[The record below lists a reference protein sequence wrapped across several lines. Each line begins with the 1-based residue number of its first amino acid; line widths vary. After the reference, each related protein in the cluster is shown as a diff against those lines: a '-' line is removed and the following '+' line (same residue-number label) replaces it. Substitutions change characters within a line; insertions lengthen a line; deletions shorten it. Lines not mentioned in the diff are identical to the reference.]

1 MTARSRLGVGMGVA
15 LLALTTLCPISHA
28 DEAQAT
34 GQKVTIG
41 VSVGT
46 LSEVQRDR
54 SGYMADGVLVTA
66 VDRGGAAAQAGIV
79 RGDIL
84 VVVGS
89 VTMRSVADLD
99 KAESKLTPGEEV
111 SVVVAR
117 NGGRM
122 IKVMSVV
129 PAAQVE
135 SGDAEP
141 TADLDDHAKP
151 PVPWEHPESAPPVAS
166 QVAPKPVTPAPAA
179 EAAPAE
185 PADQKPATAPPASER
200 ESAPA
205 AAPEATS
212 LATLGIEC
220 QDLDADLAAAL
231 GVGASTGAVVLRV
244 RPESPAAAAGIKAGD
259 VITRLGDEPVRGVE
273 QLGETLG
280 RLGRS
285 AAWRVQRQG
294 EEREVSLAP
303 PPPPPVDEAPQVDAS
318 GPSPED
324 RTAVIAELRTE
335 VESLRSEV
343 NRLRRQ
349 LARMRDRESSNER

>member
-1 MTARSRLGVGMGVA
+1 MAARSRLGVEMGVA
-15 LLALTTLCPISHA
+15 LLAMTTLCPISHA

-41 VSVGT
+41 VRVAT

-54 SGYMADGVLVTA
+54 SGYTADGVLVTG
-66 VDRGGAAAQAGIV
+66 VDPEGAAARAGIV

-89 VTMRSVADLD
+89 VTLRSTADLD
-99 KAESKLTPGEEV
+99 KAESKLTPGEEA

-122 IKVMSVV
+122 IKVMSLV
-129 PAAQVE
+129 PVPQVE
-135 SGDAEP
+135 SGDATP
-141 TADLDDHAKP
+141 TTDLDEHAKP
-151 PVPWEHPESAPPVAS
+151 PVPWEHPDAVPPAAS
-166 QVAPKPVTPAPAA
+166 QVAPKSVTAPAA

-185 PADQKPATAPPASER
+185 PTEQKPTTPMPAPER
-200 ESAPA
+200 ESAA
-205 AAPEATS
+205 TAAPEATS
-212 LATLGIEC
+212 LATLGLEC

-231 GVGASTGAVVLRV
+231 GVSASTGAVVLRV
-244 RPESPAAAAGIKAGD
+244 KPESPAAAGGIKAGD

-273 QLGETLG
+273 NLGATLS

-303 PPPPPVDEAPQVDAS
+303 PPPPVAAAPQVDAS
-318 GPSPED
+318 GSSPED
-324 RTAVIAELRTE
+324 RTAIIAELRTE

-349 LARMRDRESSNER
+349 LARMRDRESSDGR